1 MKKDYQNILI
11 IKMSSLG
18 DIIHALPSLYV
29 LRKSYPKARITWAV
43 HPAFAG
49 ILPGKP
55 WIDEIYLVDRKRI
68 RELSY
73 LREVHRDLKARHF
86 DLVIDLQMIAK
97 SAIISFLSGCSH
109 RIGYQDGREGSF
121 LASRPI
127 SGPHRKGH
135 IIEQLLDVMRY
146 LGCDVPDIEFPLHDF
161 SHERDQVKK
170 MLSEEGIEGPY
181 VVLVPG
187 TRGEAKKW
195 PVPFWGKLVDELSK
209 RGIYNVISG
218 TAGEMEMGKAIK
230 ELSPS
235 SHTVNLMGRTN
246 LLQLAALERLASL
259 HISSDTGP
267 LHIANAVHTPILA
280 LFGPTLPDRSGPY
293 GNPDS
298 HVLLANHPGTKE
310 CRMDT
315 IPVEKVLH
323 KALDILESD
332 IEEHD
337 GTYYQPQQ
345 PVD

>member
-1 MKKDYQNILI
+1 MKKNYKNILI

-29 LRKSYPKARITWAV
+29 LRKTYPEAKITWAV

-68 RELSY
+68 KQISY
-73 LREVHRDLKARHF
+73 LKEVHRDLKARHF

-97 SAIISFLSGCSH
+97 SGIISFLSGCSE
-109 RIGYQDGREGSF
+109 RIGYQDAREGSF
-121 LASRPI
+121 LASHPI
-127 SGPHRKGH
+127 SGPHKKGH

-146 LGCDVPDIEFPLHDF
+146 LGCEVTDIEFPLHDY
-161 SHERDQVKK
+161 SQELVEVKK
-170 MLSEEGIEGPY
+170 MLTEEGIDGPY

-195 PVPFWGKLVDELSK
+195 PIPSWGRLAAALSEHH
-209 RGIYNVISG
+209 IYQVISG
-218 TAGEMEMGKAIK
+218 TASETDMGKAIQ

-235 SHTVNLMGRTN
+235 SYTVNLMGKTS
-246 LLQLAALERLASL
+246 LLQLAALERMASL

-267 LHIANAVHTPILA
+267 LHIANAVHTPMIA

-298 HVLLANHPGTKE
+298 VVLLADHPGTKE

-315 IPVEKVLH
+315 IPVEKVLSQ
-323 KALDILESD
+323 ALDILESD
-332 IEEHD
+332 IEDHH
-337 GTYYQPQQ
+337 GTYYQSEQ